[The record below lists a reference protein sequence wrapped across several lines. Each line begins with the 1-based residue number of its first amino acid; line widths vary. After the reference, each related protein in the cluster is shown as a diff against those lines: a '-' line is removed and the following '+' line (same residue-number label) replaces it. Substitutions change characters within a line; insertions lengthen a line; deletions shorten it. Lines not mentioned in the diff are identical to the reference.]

1 MEEGPLVAGCDDPGH
16 PVTTL
21 VRGARR
27 TLEGMDQDRGAG
39 RELGEFLRS
48 RRALLA
54 PADVGLPSGGNRR
67 VPGLRRE
74 ELAIIAGISPDHY
87 QRIEQGRSA
96 PSVAALRAIADALR
110 LTADEEHYLRRLAAH
125 DAPAAARPGGIPD
138 HLLRLIE
145 HSDVPMYLLNHRR
158 DILAWNHLA
167 AALLCDFAAVEPENR
182 NIAWL
187 LFTDSRF
194 RSLYR
199 DWDETARTIAS
210 VLRYTEGNHPGD
222 AQLARLISRLQAASP
237 EFRRLRERREVAQKC
252 GGFKTLHHP
261 VIGEITLAHQSLS
274 VNGRSDL
281 ELVLY
286 AAHDDASTHALQL
299 LGSWSA
305 TRDSTTNE
313 PQKTA
318 R

>member
-1 MEEGPLVAGCDDPGH
+1 MTGHMNPGH
-16 PVTTL
+16 LVTTL
-21 VRGARR
+21 VHDARR
-27 TLEGMDQDRGAG
+27 RLENMNLEQGTG

-48 RRALLA
+48 RRALLT
-54 PADVGLPSGGNRR
+54 PRDVGLPAGGNRR

-87 QRIEQGRSA
+87 QRIEQGRST

-125 DAPAAARPGGIPD
+125 DAPVAARPGRIPD
-138 HLLRLIE
+138 HLLSLIE

-158 DILAWNHLA
+158 DILAWNDLVVG
-167 AALLCDFAAVEPENR
+167 LLCDFATIEPENR

-199 DWDETARTIAS
+199 DWDDTARTIAS
-210 VLRYTEGNHPGD
+210 VLRFAEGNHPED
-222 AQLARLISRLQAASP
+222 ARLAGLIARLQAASP
-237 EFRRLRERREVAQKC
+237 EFRRLRDRREVAQKC
-252 GGFKTLHHP
+252 GGFKTLLHP

-274 VNGRSDL
+274 VDGQADL

-286 AAHDDASTHALQL
+286 AAHDDASAQALQL
-299 LGSWSA
+299 LGAWNA
-305 TRDSTTNE
+305 TRNSTVKE
-313 PQKTA
+313 PRETV

>member
-1 MEEGPLVAGCDDPGH
+1 MAGRAEPGH
-16 PVTTL
+16 PMPSL
-21 VRGARR
+21 VRSAHRR
-27 TLEGMDQDRGAG
+27 LESMNPDRGTG

-48 RRALLA
+48 RRALLT
-54 PADVGLPSGGNRR
+54 PRDVGLPAGGNRR

-125 DAPAAARPGGIPD
+125 DVPVTPRPGGIPD

-158 DILAWNHLA
+158 DILAWNDLA
-167 AALLCDFAAVEPENR
+167 AALLCDFAAISPENR

-222 AQLARLISRLQAASP
+222 TRLARLITRLTTASP
-237 EFRRLRERREVAQKC
+237 EFRHLRELREVAQKC

-261 VIGEITLAHQSLS
+261 VIGEVALAHQSLS
-274 VNGRSDL
+274 VNGQADL

-286 AAHDDASTHALQL
+286 AAHDDASARALKL
-299 LGSWSA
+299 LGTWSV
-305 TRDSTTNE
+305 TRERTVNE
-313 PQKTA
+313 LRERA